1 MLPGRPLCGHLRR
14 QREDHRRMGNPSA
27 GRQAQL
33 LRVLRSRGRRR
44 RSGVAQLQP
53 LLALHLTNDG
63 GSVNK
68 ADNGFAWVA
77 GTNNGTI
84 RDIAVTD
91 CTIACETGTTPLNVG
106 GIAANNNGTVL
117 RCTASGAISA
127 GAGRHQ
133 NPEDTVRPPTATR
146 PTNSPAAESRPT
158 TMPRASSINASTT
171 PRSPP

>member
-1 MLPGRPLCGHLRR
+1 M
-14 QREDHRRMGNPSA
+14 
-27 GRQAQL
+27 
-33 LRVLRSRGRRR
+33 
-44 RSGVAQLQP
+44 
-53 LLALHLTNDG
+53 
-63 GSVNK
+63 
-68 ADNGFAWVA
+68 A

-127 GAGRHQ
+127 AADRNKTDEFTCGGIAAY
-133 NPEDTVRPPTATR
+133 NYAT
-146 PTNSPAAESRPT
+146 
-158 TMPRASSINASTT
+158 ASSINASTT

>member
-127 GAGRHQ
+127 A
-133 NPEDTVRPPTATR
+133 ATR

>member
-117 RCTASGAISA
+117 RCTASGA
-127 GAGRHQ
+127 R
-133 NPEDTVRPPTATR
+133 RPPTATR